1 MRSPIELSK
10 HYKKVNENL
19 AGFKWKLS
27 RGQKKFDAK
36 LRDGNILKFG
46 AREIGV
52 LSIMALSRFKLK
64 AVSEDSVSFIYGGR
78 LLVFHGYQYGALT
91 AAFHDYSWLDV
102 KGKRVLDVGANIGD
116 TAVYF
121 GLSAKEVVAFEPYPF
136 TYALANKNIRANA
149 INNVRIIN
157 AGVGKTDGE
166 IVLTNGITT
175 ARTALRPSEN
185 GVKVKVLSL
194 DNVIAKY
201 GPFDAM
207 KMDCEGC
214 EYDALMN
221 SKKIGQIRQIEV
233 EYHYGPER
241 IANRLIEEGFDVKI
255 KRPKKLYLPYA
266 KEPNTRVGY
275 VYAKRDLSS

>member
-1 MRSPIELSK
+1 MRSPLEFLK
-10 HYKKVNENL
+10 HYKRVNENL
-19 AGFKWKLS
+19 VGFKWKLS
-27 RGQKKFDAK
+27 RGQKKFDTK
-36 LRDGNILKFG
+36 LREGSILKFG

-64 AVSEDSVSFIYGGR
+64 AVSEDSVSFIYGER
-78 LLVFHGYQYGALT
+78 LLVFYGYQYGALP

-102 KGKRVLDVGANIGD
+102 KGRRVLDVGANIGD

-121 GLSAKEVVAFEPYPF
+121 GLKAKEVVAFEPYPF
-136 TYALANKNIRANA
+136 TYALAGKNIRANS
-149 INNVRIIN
+149 ISNVQLIN
-157 AGVGKTDGE
+157 AGVGKIDGE
-166 IVLTNGITT
+166 IILTNGITT
-175 ARTALRPSEN
+175 ARTALRPSEK

-221 SKKIGQIRQIEV
+221 SKRIGQIRQIEV
-233 EYHYGPER
+233 EYHYGPKR
-241 IANRLIEEGFDVKI
+241 IANRLMEEGFDVKI
-255 KRPKKLYLPYA
+255 RKPKRLYLPYA
-266 KEPNTRVGY
+266 KQPNTRVGY
-275 VYAKRDLSS
+275 VYAKR